1 MHVHPREYVCIINEK
16 TKITW
21 SELGKQNIQAKKVYF
36 GYELGV
42 LEKLGLAIVS

>member
-21 SELGKQNIQAKKVYF
+21 SELGEKNIQAKKVYF